1 MPASDNVLHH
11 ELALDAAGSCMWEA
25 CALMWSFTI
34 LNGVLCGKGTALRKK
49 LSALSVSL
57 LLFACTDLGKKGEV
71 KEVSKEVKIVCVH
84 IHKRGKAH
92 MHKDRSGLQNKLF

>member
-25 CALMWSFTI
+25 LCSHVELHHLKWCAVWERHCPQKETFST
-34 LNGVLCGKGTALRKK
+34 
-49 LSALSVSL
+49 SL
-57 LLFACTDLGKKGEV
+57 LLFACTDLGKKQEV
-71 KEVSKEVKIVCVH
+71 KEVSKEVKIVCIH

-92 MHKDRSGLQNKLF
+92 VHKDRSVLQNKLF